1 MPRYRV
7 RPLLS
12 QAHYIAIGRAIAT
25 WAALEI
31 RIDQHLLRMLQHPHA
46 MPIRQRDN
54 IHLLDHVPRSL
65 KKRLRLFD
73 ELATAIY
80 DVTPCLGFLAI
91 SKRCLTLS
99 KERHRLAHGEWIVE
113 RLDVKTHP
121 KSRMWRAGRAG
132 KIRRFTVP
140 QIRALTH
147 QICDVYADLYKL
159 SIEHPPRPL
168 SEELRE
174 FFEARLS
181 KTSP

>member
-31 RIDQHLLRMLQHPHA
+31 KIDQHLLKMLQHPAA

-54 IHLLDHVPRSL
+54 IHRLAHVPRSL
-65 KKRLRLFD
+65 WKRLGLFD
-73 ELATAIY
+73 ELAAVIY
-80 DVTPCLGFLAI
+80 DQKTCRGFMGI
-91 SKRCLTLS
+91 SKRCLSLA
-99 KERHRLAHGEWIVE
+99 KERRRLAHGEWIVE
-113 RLDVKTHP
+113 GLDLKVHP
-121 KSRMWRAGRAG
+121 KSRMWRAGRAE

-159 SIEHPPRPL
+159 SIEHPPRPPA
-168 SEELRE
+168 EELRE